1 MAGSK
6 WWNSLSPAQKKAYI
20 KTHPNSKYARSTFGA
35 GAAGKKGI
43 NPMKLGLGL
52 GVAGGA
58 TTALVKHADT
68 VQNMA
73 ERAANATGKAVKD
86 FWDHHSAL
94 MVDPSK
100 GIDV

>member
-20 KTHPNSKYARSTFGA
+20 KTHPNSKYARNGV
-35 GAAGKKGI
+35 GAAKKTKELHPSI
-43 NPMKLGLGL
+43 AIGLGL
-52 GVAGGA
+52 GAGGA
-58 TTALVKHADT
+58 ASALVRHSDT
-68 VQNMA
+68 VSEMA
-73 ERAANATGKAVKD
+73 DRAASAVGKAAKD